1 MPIKQQNQTM
11 DLLRLFLDRKDRK
24 RVENYARERLK
35 IFHERII
42 DDEGEWDVNEH
53 ILQVQKNMQLIDQT
67 LKFPKPKVDPVEK
80 TMSVVNNL
88 REVPS
93 ENRIVYFVNV

>member
-1 MPIKQQNQTM
+1 M

-42 DDEGEWDVNEH
+42 DDEGE
-53 ILQVQKNMQLIDQT
+53 
-67 LKFPKPKVDPVEK
+67 
-80 TMSVVNNL
+80 
-88 REVPS
+88 
-93 ENRIVYFVNV
+93 